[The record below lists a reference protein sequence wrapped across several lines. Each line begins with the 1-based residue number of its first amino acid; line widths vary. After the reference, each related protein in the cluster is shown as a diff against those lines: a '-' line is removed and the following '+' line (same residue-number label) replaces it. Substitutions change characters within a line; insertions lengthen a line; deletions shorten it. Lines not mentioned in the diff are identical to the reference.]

1 MSDIA
6 CLTASKEKLQAF
18 SCDGFFQTFFSA
30 PKTHQKKFQKAII
43 LKIFGI
49 LSVVPYLSLSL
60 PFSAYATKNI
70 NASSVS
76 KGYSQVASVI
86 LDRSKFPPKLV
97 ITLKNGGFDPVFL
110 NHNKQG
116 GSFQLFIDGESAGGA
131 RDFYKAF
138 QHHPEALTQ
147 SFKKIIPSIDGVK
160 VFETTQSGLKHF
172 KIQIS
177 SGQKIQPQILSNAR
191 GRIIIQ
197 LKPVPLESVAIDTTA
212 STTALLAFSSSK
224 EKKPILTL
232 SDPPSFGV
240 GGQHS
245 KFAAARYSS
254 EDSLY
259 QVLVTKKASPGLLQA
274 IQSFFQGNDTLAAQ
288 QVGQWLA
295 EHPQDKQGL
304 YLMSQIVISQGKMS
318 QGVSLLEQIIAQDKM
333 FLPAWNDLIQLSLQD
348 GQYLESSRLLRQ
360 ATQQWPNNPD
370 FMYQQGIL
378 LEAKS
383 QLEESKNYYLKA
395 LAVNPTHPTYLFRY
409 GMACLKLGQADAATV
424 AFKRVLQVN
433 PDHGEALKL
442 LGFLA
447 QKQRNYPLAE
457 QYYQQSLKPDALIG
471 FAVIL
476 QKQEK
481 FELAASLLKAAEQMA
496 PNDPD
501 TLYNVGMAYVQVA
514 DKVSARRTLKKF
526 LTLSPPQKLDT
537 RHLQAEKA
545 LRTFP

>member
-1 MSDIA
+1 MSVIA
-6 CLTASKEKLQAF
+6 CLAVSKEKVQAF
-18 SCDGFFQTFFSA
+18 SFNSFIQTFFYEK
-30 PKTHQKKFQKAII
+30 KTLQNPFQQVIV
-43 LKIFGI
+43 LKSLGALFF
-49 LSVVPYLSLSL
+49 VFSLSFPL
-60 PFSAYATKNI
+60 PAYATKDF
-70 NASSVS
+70 NASLDS
-76 KGYSQVASVI
+76 KGISRVASV
-86 LDRSKFPPKLV
+86 LLEPSKSSPKLV
-97 ITLKNGGFDPVFL
+97 IVLKNGGLDPVFS
-110 NHNKQG
+110 NQNKQDG
-116 GSFQLFIDGESAGGA
+116 KFQLFIDGESAGVT
-131 RDFYKAF
+131 RDFYKAL
-138 QHHPEALTQ
+138 QRHPEALTQ
-147 SFKKIIPSIDGVK
+147 HFKKNIPSVDRVK

-177 SGQKIQPQILSNAR
+177 SEQKIQPQILSNAR

-197 LKPVPLESVAIDTTA
+197 LKPIPFESV
-212 STTALLAFSSSK
+212 STDTALLALSSFK

-232 SDPPSFGV
+232 SDSPSFGV
-240 GGQHS
+240 GGQNL
-245 KFAAARYSS
+245 KFVAPKYSS
-254 EDSLY
+254 EESLY
-259 QVLVTKKASPGLLQA
+259 QLLVTKKASPELLQS

-288 QVGQWLA
+288 QVGQWLV

-304 YLMSQIVISQGKMS
+304 YLMSQIALSQGKIS
-318 QGVSLLEQIIAQDKM
+318 QGVSLLEKIIAQDKM
-333 FLPAWNDLIQLSLQD
+333 FLPAWNDLIQVSLQD

-378 LEAKS
+378 LEAKL

-395 LAVNPTHPTYLFRY
+395 LAANPTHPTYLFRF

-424 AFKRVLQVN
+424 AFKRVLQIN

-447 QKQRNYPLAE
+447 QKQKNYPLAE

-471 FAVIL
+471 FAVNL

-526 LTLSPPQKLDT
+526 LTLSPSQKLDQ

-545 LRTFP
+545 LRAFP